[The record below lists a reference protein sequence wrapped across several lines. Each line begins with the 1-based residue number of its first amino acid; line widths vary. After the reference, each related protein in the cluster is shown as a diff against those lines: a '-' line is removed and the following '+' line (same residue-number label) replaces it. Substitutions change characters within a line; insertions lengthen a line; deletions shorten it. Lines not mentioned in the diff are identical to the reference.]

1 MSRCMRPGPITS
13 NGYLNYLRE
22 FRMKCCGL
30 SAVETVRQGA
40 KQWNR
45 LSCKQKAKYRAMACK
60 RPRRN
65 KMRRSCRP
73 KRRRRRGCRPK
84 KRRRSCRPK
93 RRRRR
98 GCRPKKRRR
107 SGCRKKRRPRRR
119 SRSCRRRSRPRRM
132 RRSCRSRRKRCMK
145 PGPVTANAFLNFLRA
160 YRRKH
165 CGLSPQ
171 EAVKKGARR
180 WCSMAP
186 ECKRRYMRQACK
198 MSKSKRKKRSPL
210 CRSFRKKRRC

>member
-13 NGYLNYLRE
+13 NGYLNFLRE
-22 FRMKCCGL
+22 FRKKCCGM

-40 KQWNR
+40 KAWNR

-60 RPRRN
+60 RPRR
-65 KMRRSCRP
+65 KKRRSCRP
-73 KRRRRRGCRPK
+73 KRRRRSCRPK
-84 KRRRSCRPK
+84 RRKRRSCRPK
-93 RRRRR
+93 RRKRSSCRR
-98 GCRPKKRRR
+98 
-107 SGCRKKRRPRRR
+107 KRRPKRR
-119 SRSCRRRSRPRRM
+119 RSCRRRSRPRR
-132 RRSCRSRRKRCMK
+132 RRCGRKRKRCMK
-145 PGPVTANAFLNFLRA
+145 PGPVTANAYLNFLRA

-171 EAVKKGARR
+171 ETVQKGARR
-180 WCSMAP
+180 WCSLSP

-198 MSKSKRKKRSPL
+198 MSKSKRKKRSAI